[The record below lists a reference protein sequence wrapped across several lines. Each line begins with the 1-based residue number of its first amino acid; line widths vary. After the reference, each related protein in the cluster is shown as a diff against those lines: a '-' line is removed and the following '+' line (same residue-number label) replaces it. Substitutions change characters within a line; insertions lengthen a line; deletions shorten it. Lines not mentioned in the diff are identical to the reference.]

1 MKQKTNLTE
10 QLKDRV
16 YTEIDLILSINDDNE
31 YLVYATPEDAKIGK
45 DEYLKPLKKEFKNIL
60 LELEEDQIPLIG
72 FYDDDDEDP
81 DPYTN
86 IMQYI
91 RQIHNIASEDFNMI
105 MESYESSYPLNYDAQ
120 TVIEIASIEEF
131 NLLTTLDDKN
141 NEIELTAHET
151 IFNKTIYTLR
161 IHDYKYLDQVYEL
174 TENQMIRTIAD
185 YNRDKIIY
193 IDLLADKIGLETF

>member
-1 MKQKTNLTE
+1 MQKTRLTQ

-31 YLVYATPEDAKIGK
+31 YLVYATPEDARIGK
-45 DEYLKPLKKEFKNIL
+45 DDYLKPLKKEFKNIL
-60 LELEEDQIPLIG
+60 PELEEDQIGLIG
-72 FYDDDDEDP
+72 FYEDEDEDP
-81 DPYTN
+81 DPYTD
-86 IMQYI
+86 IMEYI
-91 RQIHNIASEDFNMI
+91 RQLHNIAEEDLRNI
-105 MESYESSYPLNYDAQ
+105 LDAHEPGYPLNYLAQ
-120 TVIEIASIEEF
+120 NMIGIASIEEL

-141 NEIELTAHET
+141 NEIELTAHQT

-174 TENQMIRTIAD
+174 NEDQMIRTIAD